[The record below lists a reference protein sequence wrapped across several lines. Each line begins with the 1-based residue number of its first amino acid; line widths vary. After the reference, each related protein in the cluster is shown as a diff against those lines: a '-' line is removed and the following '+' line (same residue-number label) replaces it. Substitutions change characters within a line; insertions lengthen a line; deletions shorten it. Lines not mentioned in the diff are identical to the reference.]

1 VSDFIL
7 EFTKSPVTRKIISTL
22 RLPIPMPPQLERAG
36 GAWPHQPLS
45 GRTVIVGAAAA
56 GKGVLPTVLQTL
68 QGMGADIATLAGSDA
83 GAIQA
88 AAASLNCTLQPHG
101 DGEDAPKVHAL
112 VFDATGIGDVAGLR
126 ALYDFFHAR
135 AGKIGGSGRSVI
147 VARPPEAAGSP
158 VQAAVNRAV
167 EGFNRSL
174 AKELGR
180 KGITAQVLYVAPG
193 ADERLAGPLRF
204 FLSPNSAYVS
214 GQVLRV
220 SALATTQAQPRW
232 TAPLEGRVAL
242 VTGAAHGIGAAIAET
257 LAREGARVVCL
268 DRPAEEEH
276 LKQVAEKI
284 GGSVLAADITD
295 AEAPRRI
302 ADALQQDFG
311 GVDIVVHNAGVTRDK
326 TLARMSP
333 EWWDM
338 TLDINLAAIVR
349 INELL
354 LKEGIIRRDGRIVCL
369 SSISGIGGNAGQTNY
384 SCSKAGLI
392 GYVAALSRE
401 VAGQGITVN
410 AVAPGFIETQMT
422 AAIPFAIREVGRRLN
437 SLSQGGLPQDV
448 AEVITFM
455 ASPGAVGVSGTTL
468 RVCGQSLVGA

>member
-22 RLPIPMPPQLERAG
+22 RLPIPMPPQLERAD

-45 GRTVIVGAAAA
+45 GRMVIVGATG
-56 GKGVLPTVLQTL
+56 GKGLVEHVLRGL
-68 QGMGADIATLAGSDA
+68 QGMGAEIATIA
-83 GAIQA
+83 GAGTPGIQA
-88 AAASLNCTLQPHG
+88 AAGAAGCTVQAHG
-101 DGEDAPKVHAL
+101 DGEDSPKVHAL
-112 VFDATGIGDVAGLR
+112 VFDASEISDIAGLR

-135 AGKIGGSGRSVI
+135 VGKIAGSGRSVI
-147 VARPPEAAGSP
+147 LARPPESASHP
-158 VQAAVNRAV
+158 TQVAVNRAI

-174 AKELGR
+174 AKEVGR
-180 KGITAQVLYVAPG
+180 KGITAQVLYVEPG
-193 ADERLAGPLRF
+193 AEARLAAPLRF

-214 GQVLRV
+214 GQPVRV
-220 SALATTQAQPRW
+220 TALARSQAQPRW
-232 TAPLEGRVAL
+232 TSPLDGKVAL
-242 VTGAAHGIGAAIAET
+242 VTGAARGIGAAIAET

-276 LKQVAEKI
+276 LKQVADKI
-284 GGSVLAADITD
+284 GGSVLCADITD
-295 AEAPRRI
+295 ADAPRKI
-302 ADALQQDFG
+302 TDALRKDFG
-311 GVDIVVHNAGVTRDK
+311 GVDIVVHNAGVTRDR

-338 TLDINLAAIVR
+338 TLGINLAAIIS

-354 LKEGIIRRDGRIVCL
+354 LKEGVIRQDGRIVCL
-369 SSISGIGGNAGQTNY
+369 SSISGIGGNAGQSNY

-392 GYVAALSRE
+392 GYVGALGRE
-401 VAGQGITVN
+401 TAGQGITVN

-448 AEVITFM
+448 AEVITFL
-455 ASPGAVGVSGTTL
+455 ASPGAVGVSGITL

>member
-1 VSDFIL
+1 VADFIL

-22 RLPIPMPPQLERAG
+22 RLPIPMPPQLERAS
-36 GAWPHQPLS
+36 GAWPHQPLI
-45 GRTVIVGAAAA
+45 GRTVIVGAGSRPGMLATA
-56 GKGVLPTVLQTL
+56 LQTI
-68 QGMGADIATLAGSDA
+68 QGMGADIATIAGTDLA
-83 GAIQA
+83 AIQA
-88 AAASLNCTLQPHG
+88 AAAAAQCTLQSHG
-101 DGEDAPKVHAL
+101 DGENAPKVHAL
-112 VFDATGIGDVAGLR
+112 VFDATGIEDVAGLR

-135 AGKIGGSGRSVI
+135 VGKIAASGRSVI
-147 VARPPEAAGSP
+147 LARPPEAGSTP
-158 VQAAVNRAV
+158 VQVAVNRAI

-174 AKELGR
+174 AKEVGR
-180 KGITAQVLYVAPG
+180 KGITAQVLYVEPG

-214 GQVLRV
+214 GQALRV
-220 SALATTQAQPRW
+220 SALAKTQAQPRW
-232 TAPLEGRVAL
+232 TAPLEGKVAL
-242 VTGAAHGIGAAIAET
+242 VTGAARGIGAAIAET
-257 LAREGARVVCL
+257 LAREGAKVVCL

-284 GGSVLAADITD
+284 GGSVLATDITD

-302 ADALQQDFG
+302 ADVLKQDFG

-338 TLDINLAAIVR
+338 TLDINLAAIIR

-354 LKEGIIRRDGRIVCL
+354 LKEGVVRRDGRIVCL
-369 SSISGIGGNAGQTNY
+369 SSISGIGGNAGQSNY

-455 ASPGAVGVSGTTL
+455 ASPGAAGVSGVTL